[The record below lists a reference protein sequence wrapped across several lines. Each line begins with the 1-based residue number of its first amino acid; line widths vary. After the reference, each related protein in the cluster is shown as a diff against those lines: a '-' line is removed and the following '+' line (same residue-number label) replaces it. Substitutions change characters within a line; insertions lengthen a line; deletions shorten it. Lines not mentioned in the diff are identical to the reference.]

1 MKPSQSD
8 RVRIVNP
15 VPGGSA
21 FTSLRAAREFHR
33 RGRAVFEGPSA
44 IRFIDDGIIVQERQM
59 LVDMRRDSEYWGLVA
74 QQRGASPSDVLA
86 FEIRCAAEKPQMAGG
101 PAGFSHLTF
110 IPAII
115 PGKA

>member
-1 MKPSQSD
+1 M
-8 RVRIVNP
+8 
-15 VPGGSA
+15 PGRSV
-21 FTSLRAAREFHR
+21 FTSLRAARGFNR